1 MDAEQTQVNLLV
13 VRAFDALRIAYFLG
27 GSMASSV
34 HGIYRATAD
43 ADFVAAVRPDHVESL
58 ARLLQPAFYAD
69 AEAMRAAAA
78 SGRSFNVIHLDT
90 MLKVDVFVA
99 RTDPFHL
106 MQMRRRVL
114 QATGPDGQTTFY
126 VASPEDT
133 ILPSCNGIVA
143 AAAYPTANGTTCW
156 ASSKSKAQR
165 SIAATSKNGRGN
177 WASRTCCVGRWTKR
191 VCRRDLP
198 TDKCNPRDPLSLSR
212 IFL

>member
-13 VRAFDALRIAYFLG
+13 VRAFDALRIAYFLC

-43 ADFVAAVRPDHVESL
+43 ADFVAAVRPDHAESL

-69 AEAMRAAAA
+69 AGAMRTAAA

-99 RTDPFHL
+99 RSDPFHL

-133 ILPSCNGIVA
+133 ILAKLQWYRDCGGMSDRQWNDVLGVLKVQGSTLDR
-143 AAAYPTANGTTCW
+143 AYLNEW
-156 ASSKSKAQR
+156 ARELAITDLLGRAVDEAGLPPGGSS
-165 SIAATSKNGRGN
+165 
-177 WASRTCCVGRWTKR
+177 
-191 VCRRDLP
+191 
-198 TDKCNPRDPLSLSR
+198 
-212 IFL
+212 